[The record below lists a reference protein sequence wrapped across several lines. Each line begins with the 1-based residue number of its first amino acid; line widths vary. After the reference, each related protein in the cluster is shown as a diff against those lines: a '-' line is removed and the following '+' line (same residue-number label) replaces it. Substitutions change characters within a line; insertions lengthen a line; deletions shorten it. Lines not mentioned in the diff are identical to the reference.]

1 MSDKQKPSEETL
13 RAKLTPLQYKVTQ
26 EGGTEPPFDKTEIPR
41 ATATLAG
48 GCFWG
53 MEALLRK
60 QPGVLDTTVGYTGGT
75 TANPTYDDLKTGET
89 GHAEAIEVIF
99 DPRKTSYE
107 AILHFFFRIH
117 DPTTRD
123 RQGNDRGTQY
133 RSAIFVHGKAQRT
146 SAEKVRGEVDASEKW
161 HSPVVTQ
168 IVDAA
173 TFYPAEAFHQDYL
186 KRHPEGYTCHFVRD

>member
-1 MSDKQKPSEETL
+1 
-13 RAKLTPLQYKVTQ
+13 
-26 EGGTEPPFDKTEIPR
+26 
-41 ATATLAG
+41 
-48 GCFWG
+48 

-75 TANPTYDDLKTGET
+75 TASPTYDDLKTGKT

-107 AILHFFFRIH
+107 AILRFFFRIH

-133 RSAIFVHGKAQRT
+133 RSAIFVHGKGQRT
-146 SAEKVRGEVDASEKW
+146 IAEKVRREIDASGKW